1 MNYKKDKG
9 DSSGWSGRSLELFG
23 NVAMFPW
30 CPDWITRWQ
39 MIKNICKW
47 LVSCVSSNQGLIK
60 PALEPSPAVRELDAS
75 LVFCPTQPIHSQCWN
90 VATDTIFQNYRYTEI
105 QRDFSGSQRL
115 NQYWVISIG
124 KGLFLTD
131 VYLYVKV
138 LHSRFEWKTFVH
150 LILSM
155 HVLLFQWDQLS
166 CLLTF
171 PLCLQSLPTV
181 FFFFFFCPHQEPI
194 LHSAE
199 IRITNHC
206 MKLHTVPVS
215 LFFTLEREMTPGKQG
230 RPRWIIP
237 G

>member
-181 FFFFFFCPHQEPI
+181 FFFFFFLPTSRTH
-194 LHSAE
+194 
-199 IRITNHC
+199 
-206 MKLHTVPVS
+206 
-215 LFFTLEREMTPGKQG
+215 FTLSRNQDNKSLYEATHSSSQPFFYPGERNDTWEA
-230 RPRWIIP
+230 R
-237 G
+237 